1 MVCVLSGLLFLS
13 IDSRFYYCAQK
24 VLLTSS
30 AKTINGN
37 GFVDDPCITQ
47 VAKPSKISRTP
58 SLLSLKQKEK
68 GDWRNLTLEEK
79 QALYHLSFNNPLC
92 YVDEPADEW
101 KLILAGTFTAMGLMT
116 LGMYVWLSQ
125 SEQTEVIG
133 PLSKKIKN
141 LEISSFEENSL
152 VKMS

>member
-1 MVCVLSGLLFLS
+1 MKSL
-13 IDSRFYYCAQK
+13 

-30 AKTINGN
+30 AKTING
-37 GFVDDPCITQ
+37 
-47 VAKPSKISRTP
+47 KK
-58 SLLSLKQKEK
+58 KET
-68 GDWRNLTLEEK
+68 GGNLTLEEK